1 MNLPQRARREDRRRE
16 LALWILLG
24 ADASHVQPS
33 VAAHHFERSFVV
45 TPEAPTR
52 LEATEFFAL
61 ERMDDH
67 LPSPEDWSDLRDG
80 VLETITLVENNLAI
94 LDETI
99 RAASP
104 KWRIDRM
111 PLVDRSLL
119 RIGVAELL
127 FHENPKPRA
136 TFNGL
141 IELAKRY
148 GEQNSPK
155 FINGILDQIRRNLD
169 IPFQ

>member
-1 MNLPQRARREDRRRE
+1 MSIPAKARQEDRRRE
-16 LALWILLG
+16 LTLWILLG
-24 ADASHVQPS
+24 ADAAHTAPS
-33 VAAHHFERSFVV
+33 EAGRRFERSFVS

-52 LEATEFFAL
+52 MEATEFYRV

-67 LPSPEDWSDLRDG
+67 LPSPEEWSVLRDS
-80 VLETITLVENNLAI
+80 VIETINIIELNLAAI
-94 LDETI
+94 DETI
-99 RAASP
+99 RNASSN
-104 KWRIDRM
+104 WRVDRM
-111 PLVDRSLL
+111 PLVDRCLL

-127 FHENPKPRA
+127 FRNEPRPRA

-148 GEQNSPK
+148 GEQTSPK

-169 IPFQ
+169 IPFK

>member
-1 MNLPQRARREDRRRE
+1 MSVPLRARREDRRRE
-16 LALWILLG
+16 LSLWILLG
-24 ADASHVQPS
+24 ADAAQVTPTD
-33 VAAHHFERSFVV
+33 AARRFERSFVA
-45 TPEAPTR
+45 TPQAPTR

-61 ERMDDH
+61 ERIDDH
-67 LPSPEDWSDLRDG
+67 LPSPEDWLDLKDD
-80 VLETITLVENNLAI
+80 VMETISLVELNIAK

-104 KWRIDRM
+104 RWRVDRM

-127 FHENPKPRA
+127 FHDKPRPRA

>member
-1 MNLPQRARREDRRRE
+1 MTIPAKARQEDRRRE
-16 LALWILLG
+16 LTLWILLS
-24 ADASHVQPS
+24 ADAAQ
-33 VAAHHFERSFVV
+33 VAPTEAGKRFERSFVA
-45 TPEAPTR
+45 TPEAPSR
-52 LEATEFFAL
+52 MEATEFYSV
-61 ERMDDH
+61 ERMEDH
-67 LPSPEDWSDLRDG
+67 LPTPEEWQGLRDG
-80 VLETITLVENNLAI
+80 VIERVRIIELNIKS

-104 KWRIDRM
+104 NWRIDRM
-111 PLVDRSLL
+111 PLVDRCLL

-127 FHENPKPRA
+127 YKENPRPRA

-148 GEQNSPK
+148 GEQTSPR